1 MPRPVLNLNPNPL
14 PAPPPA
20 MESPV
25 ASPVPVTTPVQAPQ
39 RRGPISSLFNGMT
52 SWLRR

>member
-1 MPRPVLNLNPNPL
+1 VNANL
-14 PAPPPA
+14 PAPVMATPA
-20 MESPV
+20 PNEIPAPTPM
-25 ASPVPVTTPVQAPQ
+25 PVQAPQ